1 MPRLF
6 RKIQDGIDI
15 AAIVGEIDARPDI
28 WSIDFQRQQA
38 IAVQRETEAVLVFA
52 HSGSETFKEA
62 RQREPLRYHGVP
74 SAAAEDLPRTR
85 KFVERLARQAHGR
98 PGRAALVKL
107 RPHGRVY
114 PHIDRGLYYQF
125 RDRYHLV
132 LKSPAG
138 SRLRAESDEV
148 RMREGELWWFDNRVP
163 HEAFNDADA
172 DRIHLIIDV
181 LSPGSIGRFPS
192 RNARQ
197 PRATLGALRRRLWAR
212 GNKSRE

>member
-6 RKIQDGIDI
+6 RKIQAGVDVS
-15 AAIVGEIDARPDI
+15 AIVGEIDARPDI

-52 HSGSETFKEA
+52 HAGSGTFKEA
-62 RQREPLRYHGVP
+62 RQRHPLRYYGVP
-74 SAAAEDLPRTR
+74 CAAAEHLPRTR
-85 KFVERLARQAHGR
+85 DFVEGLARRAHGR

-114 PHIDRGLYYQF
+114 PHIDRGMYYQF
-125 RDRYHLV
+125 RDRYHLI

-148 RMREGELWWFDNRVP
+148 KMHEGELWWFDNRVP

-181 LSPGSIGRFPS
+181 LSPGSIGRFVS
-192 RNARQ
+192 RNALR
-197 PRATLGALRRRLWAR
+197 PRTTLGALSRRLRAR
-212 GNKSRE
+212 VGKSRD